1 MRLGVAAALIG
12 NELVPGDVA
21 IGEGVIE
28 GVGLSP
34 VGKAGLAIPGF
45 IDAQI
50 NGFDGVDFTTA
61 EPDDYEFVARHLAAT
76 GVTAFQPTV
85 IALPPQDYL
94 SALRRLA
101 VTSIRSGRI
110 LGMHLEGPFLSPV
123 RSGAHD
129 PANLVAPDIALTRS
143 FLEAGPVT
151 HMTIAPELP
160 GALELIDLLVASGVT
175 VALGHTDADAAT
187 AHAAFDRGARSVTHI
202 FGAQRPWKHRDPGI
216 SGAALV
222 RDDVFLTAIV
232 DGIHLAPEA
241 IQLAARCAGDR
252 FVLITDAI
260 AAAGQPD
267 GEYLLG
273 DRTVILRDG
282 ACRLADGTLAGSSL
296 TMDQAVRNMID
307 LGFGPTRAIAAA
319 TAAPAAL
326 VGRPELGTLTVGT
339 PADVCVLDD
348 SYRVV
353 RTVVAG
359 EETFSA

>member
-1 MRLGVAAALIG
+1 VRLGAKAALVG

-21 IGEGVIE
+21 IHDGAIE
-28 GVGLSP
+28 SLGLAP
-34 VGKAGLAIPGF
+34 AGQAGLAVPGF
-45 IDAQI
+45 IDVQI
-50 NGFDGVDFTTA
+50 NGFDGVDFTSA
-61 EPDDYEFVARHLAAT
+61 GPDDYEFVGQRLAST
-76 GVTAFQPTV
+76 GVTAFQPTL
-85 IALPPQDYL
+85 ITLPPDDYL
-94 SALRRLA
+94 TALERLSA
-101 VTSIRSGRI
+101 TTIRSGRI
-110 LGMHLEGPFLSPV
+110 LGMHLEGPFLSPT
-123 RSGAHD
+123 RCGAHD
-129 PANLVAPDIALTRS
+129 PANMLDPDLALTQR

-187 AHAAFDRGARSVTHI
+187 ANVAFDRGARSVTHI

-232 DGIHLAPEA
+232 DGVHLAPETVKL
-241 IQLAARCAGDR
+241 IARSAQER

-267 GEYLLG
+267 GKYVLG
-273 DRTVILRDG
+273 DRTVILLDG

-307 LGFGPTRAIAAA
+307 LGLNPARAIAAA
-319 TAAPAAL
+319 TVAPAAL

-353 RTVVAG
+353 RTMVAG
-359 EETFSA
+359 KETFPA